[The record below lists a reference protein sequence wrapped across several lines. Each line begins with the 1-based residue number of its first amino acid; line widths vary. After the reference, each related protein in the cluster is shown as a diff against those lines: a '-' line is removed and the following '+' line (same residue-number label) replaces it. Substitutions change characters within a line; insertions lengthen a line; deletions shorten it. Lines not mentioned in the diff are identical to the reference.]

1 MTNVALVLILAGM
14 AVFVGAI
21 VQGAVGFGLGLVG
34 APVLTLLNPDLMPGA
49 IQVVN
54 LTLPLF
60 TLATE
65 WRRVDWRGLGFAVL
79 GRVPGSVLG
88 ALVVVYVSVY
98 TRGIFVAVMVLVA
111 VALTARA
118 LSVPRNG
125 VTITSAGFVSGIT
138 GTATGIGGPPLALV
152 YQSAKGPQIRATLAM
167 FFFLSAAQSLAI
179 LALVDE
185 LPSRALTTGAI
196 LIVPMVLGFLVSGPL
211 RRYLDG
217 GKVRAGVLV
226 VAAASAAALIVQNV
240 VSQVMAP

>member
-1 MTNVALVLILAGM
+1 MIDAASVLILAGL

-21 VQGAVGFGLGLVG
+21 VQGAVGFGLGLVA
-34 APVLTLLNPDLMPGA
+34 APVLTLLNPELMPGA

-54 LTLPLF
+54 MTLPLF
-60 TLATE
+60 TLAAE

-79 GRVPGSVLG
+79 GRIPGSVLG
-88 ALVVVYVSVY
+88 ALIVVYVSVY

-152 YQSAKGPQIRATLAM
+152 YQSAKGSQIRATLAM
-167 FFFLSAAQSLAI
+167 FFFLSAAQSLVI

-185 LPSRALTTGAI
+185 LPSRALATGAI
-196 LIVPMVLGFLVSGPL
+196 LIAPMVLGFLVSGPL

-217 GKVRAGVLV
+217 GKVRAAVLV
-226 VAAASAAALIVQNV
+226 VAAASAVALIVQNV
-240 VSQVMAP
+240 VSQVMSA

>member
-1 MTNVALVLILAGM
+1 MVLILAGL

-34 APVLTLLNPDLMPGA
+34 APVLTLLNPELMPGA

-60 TLATE
+60 TLAAE

-167 FFFLSAAQSLAI
+167 FFFLSAAQSLGI

-217 GKVRAGVLV
+217 GKVRAAVLV
-226 VAAASAAALIVQNV
+226 VAAASAVALIVQNV
-240 VSQVMAP
+240 VSQVVSA